1 MSERRDPV
9 AAFGYGRRAMCRLCG
24 LSFRLGNHCD
34 PEICEDCV
42 EFEPGPFQDNDP
54 PGDILWHGPL
64 QAPEIAVAQAARAEA
79 EQCARE
85 AFLACVQLHE
95 ALTAISGQQGRALKL
110 LPRDQSKRAQHA
122 LELFAENFPDLAE
135 AMDSLPLLAESAKLN

>member
-1 MSERRDPV
+1 MSERRDLV
-9 AAFGYGRRAMCRLCG
+9 AAFGYGPRAMCRLCG

-54 PGDILWHGPL
+54 PGEILWHGPL

-85 AFLACVQLHE
+85 AYNAVALMYE
-95 ALTAISGQQGRALKL
+95 ALVAISGQQGRPLRLMPK
-110 LPRDQSKRAQHA
+110 DQSRRAQIA
-122 LELFAENFPDLAE
+122 LQQFEEVFPDLHE
-135 AMDSLPLLAESAKLN
+135 MLNAVPMTMQ